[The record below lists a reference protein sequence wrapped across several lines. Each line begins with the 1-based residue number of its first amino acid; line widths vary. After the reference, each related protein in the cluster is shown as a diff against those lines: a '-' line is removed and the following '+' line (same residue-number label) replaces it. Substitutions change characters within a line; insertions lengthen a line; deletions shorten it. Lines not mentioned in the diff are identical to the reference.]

1 MSAGMLGTED
11 PPAIRACEALI
22 ADAIER
28 GASDIHLE
36 PRYRGGLARLRIDG
50 LLHDGT
56 EFEPI
61 LFDRIVTRIKLLG
74 GIDIAERRRPQDGR
88 FSAGAFDVRVATM
101 PLLEGERVT
110 ARLQANDARLP
121 SIEALGFDPAM
132 LARFRAL
139 VRSPQGLL
147 IACGPTGSGKTT
159 TIYSALAERIGATE
173 SLCSIEDPVEIRTPG
188 INQVQVHE
196 KAGLT
201 FESAMRGLLRHDPD
215 IVFVGEIRDSETA
228 ELAASAALCGRLVVS
243 TLHAADAWTARMR
256 MLDLGLAERL
266 IDGAVTAYLS
276 QRLLRRVQCDG
287 GYSGRVGIFELA
299 APTALVGRS
308 LSDPFHPLRVDA
320 ERHIR
325 EGRTTKEEVERV
337 LGASY

>member
-22 ADAIER
+22 AEAIER

-36 PRYRGGLARLRIDG
+36 PRYQGGLARLRIDG

-56 EFEPI
+56 EFEPV
-61 LFDRIVTRIKLLG
+61 LFDRVVTRIKLLG
-74 GIDIAERRRPQDGR
+74 GIDIAERRKPQDGR
-88 FSAGAFDVRVATM
+88 FSSGAFDVRVATM

-121 SIEALGFDPAM
+121 AIDALGFAPHM
-132 LARFRAL
+132 LAHFRSL
-139 VRSPQGLL
+139 VRAPQGLL

-159 TIYSALAERIGATE
+159 TIYSALADRAGKTE
-173 SLCSIEDPVEIRTPG
+173 SVCSIEDPVEIRTPG

-196 KAGLT
+196 RAGLT

-215 IVFVGEIRDSETA
+215 IVFVGEIRDRETA

-243 TLHAADAWTARMR
+243 TLHAADAWTAKMR
-256 MLDLGLAERL
+256 LLDLGLAERL
-266 IDGAVTAYLS
+266 VDGAVTAFLA
-276 QRLLRRVQCDG
+276 QRLLRRVQRDG
-287 GYSGRVGIFELA
+287 SYSGRIGIFELTE
-299 APTALVGRS
+299 PHS
-308 LSDPFHPLRVDA
+308 LARRNFSDPLHPLRIDA
-320 ERHIR
+320 ERHVR
-325 EGRTTKEEVERV
+325 EGRSTPAEVERV
-337 LGASY
+337 LGASN